1 MNQFLSIFK
10 GSGKASSFLM
20 TTMLSLLML
29 LSAEKASAYDFM
41 WDGDK
46 YVFRN
51 IGTSVS
57 IELPIYDKD
66 GRDMWVIDGYVYV
79 KAAGKTEQ
87 TLLHYKSQGD
97 ISGGAT
103 TNDAKFNTSIGGV
116 LKIKDT
122 SGSWVRLSESQQ
134 TVKIYSSGDHFT
146 AVLEWEAPYEWRG
159 MDLEFTVKV
168 HGDQNSWK
176 EWNRDWT
183 KKISALT
190 PPPDKIEPSIVNSM
204 LAIESGHAKEVGVM
218 WQIAA
223 SQVTRAVATFKAN
236 GVSKSTTLPN
246 ESFGTIYVP
255 SDQLINDLQVE
266 VDYMDSEK
274 HKVTGQKST
283 KYDVAYFHQA
293 KNVKTKLLTNGK
305 VELTWEVDNPT
316 RTDIQQTDY
325 WIIQRNVKGIMKDDD
340 DGWTTIGQISF
351 KQDETGFK
359 FTDETLTNVY
369 EGKTVYYRVQRAS
382 VANSWGYGTLS
393 GAGKGVLLQQLALPD
408 VLLATAVR
416 TENWGKNDQHMVKLS
431 WDTHQNSA
439 DIATPTF
446 SLRNVDDWNE
456 LCILVS
462 KGFNSIN
469 VAMRNDIDISS
480 SEFMLGES
488 DVPYI
493 GTFDGR
499 GHTLTVKYKTTEQ
512 YSAPFRYVG
521 AGVVIKN
528 LHTAGTINTSAKFAG
543 GIVAKVD
550 GTITSVGEV
559 TATIDKCWSSVEINS
574 TVNGDGTHGGIV
586 AHLNTGGL
594 KIEETLFDGKLVGSS
609 TTNCGGFV
617 GWRSN
622 DCSLYQKNV
631 LFAPQNVTFS
641 TNGASTFFRNTTTT
655 TYYMG
660 VDHEIAVCLLTNCYY
675 TQTFGA
681 TQGVKVSAS
690 AEEQKSKLGDG
701 WTVQNGKCVPLVVKD
716 FFSIK
721 SVEDWNTFANL
732 VNTSTTAVNAVL
744 EADVDISSSTSKVGT
759 ESNPYRGTFNGCG
772 HTLKVGYNTDV
783 RFTAP
788 FMYVGA
794 ATFKNLHVTGS
805 VKGGMH
811 SAGLIGLGV
820 GEGRITI
827 ANCRVSADITFTGSG
842 NTAPH
847 GGGFVGHG
855 DNMYFRIQ
863 NCLFDGKLTAVSRPD
878 SYGGAFVGWE
888 HSDKSSLENN
898 LECGTYNNIA
908 HAGFCYRY
916 SGRVIPYGNGGT
928 NNNTN
933 NYSFQNW
940 GEMGDGHANVKDIPA
955 SELAA
960 KLGSGWTLEDGKCV
974 PVTIANTDG
983 EQLRTYVWDYNAHM
997 KLYTDKY
1004 VNGVLRYTDERVI
1017 TENEREA
1024 GQLEVELLSPC
1035 VDYGFRIEVLR
1046 GASQL
1051 CIGNKTADVTT
1062 STYEIPVRYPSEF
1075 VSGDTIA
1082 IASREDWEAFVDLV
1096 AQYRDEDMKSYNVV
1110 MTKDIDLG
1118 DSQAVIG
1125 DITSTNYTKF
1135 RGSFDGRGHT
1145 LTVNYKGH
1153 SAPFHWLENATVK
1166 NLHVAGSI
1174 SETINTA
1181 GIAERAISSTIEN
1194 CRVSA
1199 QLNITQSSISNR
1211 PIIGGII
1218 EEAERGD
1225 IIIKNCLF
1233 DGAISTQRNGTY
1245 LGGLVGILSRNA
1257 NVEIINSV
1265 FSPSTVPSV
1274 EKGGTMIV
1282 SNVGYDNVQ
1291 ITNCYYTEVLSE
1303 LQGTDASSFSLD
1315 EMLENLGKPWT
1326 LYKGGLSPWEAQS
1339 TPHTI
1344 FYFDN
1349 NVKMDSLRATQLH
1362 DAVLLKWYTNGG
1374 AADYYEVYRRD
1385 LSDDKGFMLLN
1396 GDVMEKNY
1404 TDMTVK
1410 AHHEYEYKVKA
1421 VVQCEGVHI
1430 DSLTCKGQCD
1440 NFGRVSGFVRM
1451 PNGTGIGG
1459 VEVKATPDPSLSGV
1473 GVERIVTTD
1482 ETGYFLLDSL
1492 FYLPNNG
1499 LYTIQVQVTGDGPEY
1514 TSASCNFS
1522 EDKNE
1527 FTNTVL
1533 ALREYYVFTGKV
1545 LYDGTSIPVPGA
1557 QFRLDGKPLYNHQQ
1571 KRVET
1576 DNQGAF
1582 TINIPAGP
1590 HKIQVEK
1597 EGHVFE
1603 NEGYYID
1610 QDNTNDPTEHNWQ
1623 RNIADI
1629 YLWDQTR
1636 VTLRGRMVGGEI
1648 QASKPLGQSLSTNNL
1663 GRNLKMVMQLEGD
1676 NTSWIVRDPQNLSI
1690 MERDDS
1696 LRHGALDPA
1705 TKKPKDITRWHMTRH
1720 IIEVYPDEKTGEYEI
1735 KLPPVKYKITEQSC
1749 TGYPTLFQEGKVGET
1764 LDLTHVGKDSIAEY
1778 KCVYHSPVKLAV
1790 TQFNISGDK
1799 HFGEEFYMAQ
1809 DIDNHADTVK
1819 IWTAATDS
1827 TPECYVLKNPV
1838 FMSNASYLFNL
1849 QAQEEYPFENRVDT
1863 VADIVPLHEGTV
1875 YFHNDLV
1882 GNNVTDSVKLDSIG
1896 RGVYK
1901 FIPKNTTFLGNDKN
1915 ALRTLDINLLYD
1927 GVYYDIKPF
1936 DGKPLKCYVMGA
1948 IENQGKQTIAKG
1960 GTHLIDILRDP
1971 PGSGSSAYIE
1981 KGSKLKYSYTAVL
1994 DGKVGISLDKVTG
2007 TGANY
2012 YVGTWAGSGGGP
2024 NSGTI
2029 NTASSTNNWT
2039 FNFNIQAGG
2048 TWVYSYEMNTT
2059 ERIQTSS
2066 SNKWIGNKADLFIG
2080 FTDNFI
2086 FSDGIAVRM
2095 VPESQYKKLIN
2106 RTKGGGKTTV
2116 GDNTFDIKNG
2126 TVTVLAEGVGADGQ
2140 KVYLISDEVLT
2151 YSTKFNSDF
2160 IHSTDYIETEL
2171 IPYYVKLRNER
2182 LLPKGTS
2189 TTEAQKMAD
2198 NDGRNV
2204 YISTVDASDPTF
2216 GLNASLT
2223 SDNKDRYTIIR
2234 PAKNK
2239 NLADDVADYNAQIV
2253 TWSSFLAKNEYEKV
2267 MAPYMSDLVRNYD
2280 FDGTANLQYS
2290 ETFNTSDD
2298 YSCYFR
2304 IMPISFSKGFVADGV
2319 NDLVKTTFDMF
2330 EGRDEYGKPT
2340 GDVMVNGGGSKIQ
2353 FKIKPV
2359 LNLDFNDKNGKSESW
2374 SKKTGFTLSAA
2385 ARSNYNISVYR
2396 TKVDKNAIDDA
2407 VAKKDADVFLQY
2419 INNTLDH
2426 VRGGFTGA
2434 GKGMNWTTYASNDE
2448 QIYGNFIF
2456 RTNGGA
2462 TCQPWEDERKTKYYS
2477 PGTVYDQKTLQIDQL
2492 RIWADQSIVSNV
2504 PYGEPARYT
2513 IHMVN
2518 ESPFPEQATQIFNI
2532 CAPDDLNQKG
2542 AKVFFGGN
2550 ALNGSG
2556 YTVLLKPGEVITKEV
2571 EVYAGSEFD
2580 YEDIG
2585 INLLEPN
2592 DPKRPVTVKL
2602 SAHFVPSAGNIA
2614 ISTPGDKWVMNTE
2627 SPYDKKEYGYY
2638 MPVRI
2643 DGFNVNQRNFDHIEL
2658 QYKLSTQGDKDWVN
2672 ICSYYKS
2679 DSLMALASGTCKLIE
2694 NDGYII
2700 ASFFGEKDPVEQYY
2714 DLRAVVYCRNGNGF
2728 LTASSPILTG
2738 VKDTRRPQLFGT
2750 PKPVNGVLGIG
2761 DDITISFSEPI
2772 AGNYLSEVN
2781 NFEVLGLTNSANITQ
2796 GTCLRFNGG
2805 MGAETQSNRNLS
2817 ARSFTLDVMIEPDE
2831 HTKAMGIFK
2840 HGTVRKNLQ
2849 AGLTAE
2855 NHLMVIINKEVF
2867 VSDEPVKFSG
2877 LHQVSYVFKADSE
2890 KQNTT
2895 ISFYDGNTKIGSG
2908 VYEGLYEGVT
2918 PLILGDQLYLETA
2931 TGEALE
2937 SEEYRGKMLEMRLW
2951 NKALSEGEIQQYAK
2965 KRLTG
2970 YESGLLDNFAL
2981 NEGKGKN
2988 CYNKAVGGTDL
2999 LLRSATWSVPAGL
3012 SVKLDGEKGIVMN
3025 DSAFVRTDSQ
3035 DYTLMFWFRT
3045 SQSDGTLL
3053 SNGPALEE
3061 PQWKNHF
3068 NIGLKEGKVYY
3079 RSGNFEVKNTGS
3091 QHYNDGAWHH
3101 MAVTLNRARNVGN
3114 LYIDNELMQS
3124 FAVDTL
3130 GGIYGGTLAAGVT
3143 YVDAYTTSNALA
3155 GNIDELALYE
3165 MTLPLNVIK
3174 DYASTT
3180 PTGREMGTLV
3190 YLPFSRSEVQKDH
3203 SQRMVASGQSLKQSR
3218 DNQGNYSTRLDVI
3231 IPDSELEAVSDREN
3245 YAPIDNTGQRENL
3258 NYSYVADKQNLLI
3271 NIDEPAQNLE
3281 KTHVYITVRDVAD
3294 VNGNL
3299 MENPVMMDLYVYRNP
3314 LRWSEKRLNIFTDY
3328 GFENRVE
3335 VTIQNQSGKTHS
3347 YYLDNLPLWITP
3359 SKTSGTIAATD
3370 EETITLTVS
3379 PYANIGDFDEVIS
3392 LVTEEGLSEVL
3403 PIHIKVRGE
3412 RPDWAISESLK
3423 KKNITMNMVARVKID
3438 GIVTD
3443 DPDDIIG
3450 VFGNS
3455 HEPLGVA
3462 RLSVDNTANANEPL
3476 AFITVYNNTT
3486 AQQPLRFE
3494 YYDNST
3500 GHISVLQRED
3510 GEELV
3515 FLADTLLG
3523 STSNPIMLV
3532 NSGEEVQ
3539 MLQLK
3544 KGWNWLSF
3552 YMKPEK
3558 NTISN
3563 LLNRATQWEVGDALE
3578 VLGTNGFYE
3587 ISYKGIQDSKNPS
3600 RINYFWDN
3608 GNDSIELDA
3617 TKMYRFYS
3625 CNEKTAYLSGNGHYE
3640 YINVHQGWNRVAYI
3654 SHLNLPIA
3662 TALADYTANATVGD
3676 IIKSQSEFSMLV
3688 EDTQGNRMWKGT
3700 LTHLTAGQG
3709 YMIKHVG
3716 TNDVIFYYP
3725 SYEGASRYGNLKH
3738 HAPMYENNTGC
3749 SMNIVARTAG
3759 VDLQEGDCLV
3769 AFNGAEICGVAE
3781 KSDDDLFYLSV
3792 GDYGNDALSFAI
3804 QRGEELIA
3812 LSGNMMT
3819 YMTDAVIGTVEEPTV
3834 INFAEVSD
3842 QVVGEWY
3849 DLQGRKLD
3857 QRPQVPGIY
3866 IFNGQKI
3873 LIK

>member
-1 MNQFLSIFK
+1 MNQFLSFIK
-10 GSGKASSFLM
+10 GNGKASSFLM

-29 LSAEKASAYDFM
+29 LLAQRASAYDFM
-41 WDGDK
+41 WDDDK

-79 KAAGKTEQ
+79 KAAGKSKQ
-87 TLLHYKSQGD
+87 TLLHYKSEGN
-97 ISGGAT
+97 ISGSAK
-103 TNDAKFNTSIGGV
+103 NNNAKFDTSMGGA

-122 SGSWVRLSESQQ
+122 SGSWVRLGESQQ
-134 TVKIYSSGDHFT
+134 TIKIYSSGDNFT

-159 MDLEFTVKV
+159 MDLEFEVSV
-168 HGDQNSWK
+168 HGDQNAWK
-176 EWNRDWT
+176 EWNKTFT
-183 KKISALT
+183 KKITALT
-190 PPPDKIEPSIVNSM
+190 APPATIEPSIVNSM
-204 LAIESGHAKEVGVM
+204 LTVESGHTKEISVM

-223 SQVTRAVATFKAN
+223 SQVTKAVATYKEN
-236 GVSKSTTLPN
+236 GEAKSTTLAN

-255 SDQLINDLQVE
+255 SDKKIQDLQVE

-283 KYDVAYFHQA
+283 TYDVPYFHQA
-293 KNVKTKLLTNGK
+293 KNVKTKLLANGN
-305 VELTWEVDNPT
+305 VELTWEVDNASQ
-316 RTDIQQTDY
+316 TDIQQADN
-325 WIIQRNVKGIMKDDD
+325 WIIQRNVKGTMKDDD
-340 DGWTTIGQISF
+340 EGWTTIGQLTF
-351 KQDETGFK
+351 QQDEER
-359 FTDETLTNVY
+359 FTYPDETLTNVY

-382 VANSWGYGTLS
+382 IANSWGYGTLS

-408 VLLATAVR
+408 VLSATAVQA
-416 TENWGKNDQHMVKLS
+416 EDWGKNHQHKVKLS
-431 WDTHQNSA
+431 WDTHQNSG
-439 DIATPTF
+439 DIEKTTF

-456 LCILVS
+456 LCVLVS
-462 KGFNSIN
+462 KGYNTVN
-469 VAMRNDIDISS
+469 VMMLNDIDISS

-499 GHTLTVKYKTTEQ
+499 GHTLTVKYNTTEQ
-512 YSAPFRYVG
+512 YAAPFRYVG
-521 AGVVIKN
+521 MGVVIKN

-732 VNTSTTAVNAVL
+732 VNNGNTTVNAVL
-744 EADVDISSSTSKVGT
+744 EADVDISSSTLMVGT
-759 ESNPYRGTFNGCG
+759 ETNPYSGTFNGCG
-772 HTLKVGYNTDV
+772 HTLKVGYNTSKQ
-783 RFTAP
+783 FTAP
-788 FMYVGA
+788 FAYVSS

-811 SAGLIGLGV
+811 TAGLIGKCMGN
-820 GEGRITI
+820 GRITI
-827 ANCRVSADITFTGSG
+827 ASCCVSADITFSGEGS
-842 NTAPH
+842 TSPH
-847 GGGFVGHG
+847 GGGFIGHCY
-855 DNMYFRIQ
+855 DAYCKIQ
-863 NCLFDGKLTAVSRPD
+863 NCLFDGSLTATSQSD

-888 HSDKSSLENN
+888 HTDKSFLENN
-898 LECGTYNNIA
+898 LERGTYNKVA

-916 SGRVIPYGNGGT
+916 AGTAIPYGNGGA

-940 GEMGDGHANVKDIPA
+940 GEMGSEYANAKNLSA
-955 SELAA
+955 AELAA
-960 KLGSGWTLEDGKCV
+960 KLGSGWTVEDGKNV

-983 EQLRTYVWDYNAHM
+983 EQLRTYVWNHDAQM

-1004 VNGVLRYTDERVI
+1004 VKGELRYTDERVI
-1017 TENEREA
+1017 TENERKA
-1024 GQLEVELLSPC
+1024 GQLEVELLSSC
-1035 VDYGFRIEVLR
+1035 VDYGFRIEVDR
-1046 GASQL
+1046 GSSML
-1051 CIGNKTADVTT
+1051 CIGNKTADVTK
-1062 STYEIPVRYPSEF
+1062 STYEIPVEYFPVSSTSE
-1075 VSGDTIA
+1075 
-1082 IASREDWEAFVDLV
+1082 
-1096 AQYRDEDMKSYNVV
+1096 KS
-1110 MTKDIDLG
+1110 
-1118 DSQAVIG
+1118 
-1125 DITSTNYTKF
+1125 TST
-1135 RGSFDGRGHT
+1135 
-1145 LTVNYKGH
+1145 
-1153 SAPFHWLENATVK
+1153 
-1166 NLHVAGSI
+1166 
-1174 SETINTA
+1174 
-1181 GIAERAISSTIEN
+1181 
-1194 CRVSA
+1194 
-1199 QLNITQSSISNR
+1199 
-1211 PIIGGII
+1211 
-1218 EEAERGD
+1218 
-1225 IIIKNCLF
+1225 
-1233 DGAISTQRNGTY
+1233 
-1245 LGGLVGILSRNA
+1245 
-1257 NVEIINSV
+1257 
-1265 FSPSTVPSV
+1265 
-1274 EKGGTMIV
+1274 
-1282 SNVGYDNVQ
+1282 
-1291 ITNCYYTEVLSE
+1291 
-1303 LQGTDASSFSLD
+1303 
-1315 EMLENLGKPWT
+1315 
-1326 LYKGGLSPWEAQS
+1326 
-1339 TPHTI
+1339 
-1344 FYFDN
+1344 FYFDD
-1349 NVKMDSLRATQLH
+1349 NVKMDSIRATKMH
-1362 DAVLLKWYTNGG
+1362 DAVQLKWYTNGG
-1374 AADYYEVYRRD
+1374 TADYFEVYRRD
-1385 LSDDKGFMLLN
+1385 LSDQKGFVMLK
-1396 GDVMEKNY
+1396 GDVQETSY

-1410 AHHEYEYKVKA
+1410 AHHEYEYKVRS
-1421 VVQCEGVHI
+1421 VVQCEGVHL
-1430 DSLTCKGQCD
+1430 DSITCQGKCD
-1440 NFGRVSGFVRM
+1440 NFGRVSGYVRM

-1459 VEVKATPDPSLSGV
+1459 VEVKATPSDELKGV
-1473 GVERIVTTD
+1473 GVERIVTTN
-1482 ETGYFLLDSL
+1482 EKGYFLIDSL
-1492 FYLPNNG
+1492 FYVPNNG
-1499 LYTIQVQVTGDGPEY
+1499 VYTIQVQVTGDGPQY
-1514 TSASCNFS
+1514 TNAICNFS

-1527 FTNTVL
+1527 FTNMVL

-1557 QFRLDGKPLYNHQQ
+1557 QFKIDGQPLFNHLQ

-1576 DNQGAF
+1576 DNQGSF
-1582 TINIPAGP
+1582 TINVPAGP
-1590 HKIQVEK
+1590 HRIQVEK
-1597 EGHVFE
+1597 EGHMFE
-1603 NEGYYID
+1603 YDGYYID
-1610 QDNTNDPTEHNWQ
+1610 VDNKKDSTEHNWQ
-1623 RNIADI
+1623 RNIADV

-1636 VTLRGRMVGGEI
+1636 VTLRGRMVGGEM
-1648 QASKPLGQSLSTNNL
+1648 QGSKPLGQSLSTNNL
-1663 GRNLKMVMQLEGD
+1663 GHNLKMVMQLEGD
-1676 NTSWIVRDPQNLSI
+1676 NTSWIVRDPLDLSI
-1690 MERDDS
+1690 KERKDS
-1696 LRHGALDPA
+1696 LRHGAIDPK
-1705 TKKPKDITRWHMTRH
+1705 TKQPKDMTRWEMTRH
-1720 IIEVYPDEKTGEYEI
+1720 SITIHPDDKTGEYEI

-1749 TGYPTLFQEGKVGET
+1749 SGYPTLFQAGKVGET
-1764 LDLTHVGKDSIAEY
+1764 LDLTHVGKDSIAVY
-1778 KCVYHSPVKLAV
+1778 KCIYHSPVQLAV
-1790 TQFNISGDK
+1790 KQLNIT
-1799 HFGEEFYMAQ
+1799 GEPYYGESFYLAQ
-1809 DIDNHADTVK
+1809 DIDNNADTVK
-1819 IWTAATDS
+1819 IWTVGNDS
-1827 TPECYVLKNPV
+1827 VPASYVLGHPV

-1849 QAQEEYPFENRVDT
+1849 QAQEEYPFENRLDT
-1863 VADIVPLHEGTV
+1863 VPDIVPLHEGTV

-1896 RGVYK
+1896 RGTYQFV
-1901 FIPKNTTFLGNDKN
+1901 PKNTTFLGNDKN

-1927 GVYYDIKPF
+1927 GVFYDIKPF
-1936 DGKPLKCYVMGA
+1936 DGKSLQCYVMGA

-1960 GTHLIDILRDP
+1960 ATHLIDILRDP
-1971 PGSGSSAYIE
+1971 PGAGSSAYIE
-1981 KGSKLKYSYTAVL
+1981 SGSKLKYSYTAVA
-1994 DGKVGISLDKVTG
+1994 DGKFGLSVEKNTG
-2007 TGANY
+2007 TGSNY
-2012 YVGTWAGSGGGP
+2012 YVGTWAGAGGGP
-2024 NSGTI
+2024 ANGTI
-2029 NTASSTNNWT
+2029 NSAETTNNWSFS
-2039 FNFNIQAGG
+2039 FNVQAGG
-2048 TWVYSYEMNTT
+2048 SWVYSYEMNTT

-2066 SNKWIGNKADLFIG
+2066 SSKWIGDKADIFIG

-2086 FSDGIAVRM
+2086 FGDGIAVRM
-2095 VPESQYKKLIN
+2095 VPESQYKKLVN
-2106 RTKGGGKTTV
+2106 RTSGKTTV
-2116 GDNTFDIKNG
+2116 GENTFDVKNG
-2126 TVTVLAEGVGADGQ
+2126 TVTVLAEGVGADGK
-2140 KVYLISDEVLT
+2140 KVYLISDEVMT
-2151 YSTKFNSDF
+2151 YSTKFHSEF
-2160 IHSTDYIETEL
+2160 IHTADYIETEL
-2171 IPYYVKLRNER
+2171 IPYYIKLRNER
-2182 LLPKGTS
+2182 LLPKGTPQ
-2189 TTEAQKMAD
+2189 TEAQKMAD
-2198 NDGRNV
+2198 RDGRNV
-2204 YISTVDASDPTF
+2204 YISTVDADDPTF
-2216 GLNASLT
+2216 GFDAKLT
-2223 SDNKDRYTIIR
+2223 TDNKDRYTIVR
-2234 PAKNK
+2234 PAKNQ
-2239 NLADDVADYNAQIV
+2239 NLTDDVSDYNDQIV
-2253 TWSSFLAKNEYEKV
+2253 TWASFLAQNEYEKV
-2267 MAPYMSDLVRNYD
+2267 LAPYTAELVRNYD
-2280 FDGTANLQYS
+2280 FDGAANVQYS
-2290 ETFNTSDD
+2290 ETFSTSDD
-2298 YSCYFR
+2298 YSSYFR
-2304 IMPISFSKGFVADGV
+2304 ILPFTIGKDLMAQGV
-2319 NDLVKTTFDMF
+2319 NNLVKTTFELIKGYDADNKHPD
-2330 EGRDEYGKPT
+2330 GRIS
-2340 GDVMVNGGGSKIQ
+2340 VNPGMGSKVT
-2353 FKIKPV
+2353 FRIKPV
-2359 LNLDFNDKNGKSESW
+2359 FTIDFNDKNGKSESW

-2396 TKVDKNAIDDA
+2396 TKVDKQKIDDA
-2407 VAKKDADVFLQY
+2407 VERGDADVFLQY
-2419 INNTLDH
+2419 INNTLDK
-2426 VRGGFTGA
+2426 VVDGGFSPTSYA
-2434 GKGMNWTTYASNDE
+2434 GNDE
-2448 QIYGNFIF
+2448 KIYGNFIF

-2477 PGTVYDQKTLQIDQL
+2477 PGTVYDQKTIQIDQL

-2518 ESPFPEQATQIFNI
+2518 ESPLPDGATQIFNL
-2532 CAPDDLNQKG
+2532 CVPDELNQKG

-2556 YTVLLKPGEVITKEV
+2556 YTVFMKAGEVITKEI

-2592 DPKRPVTVKL
+2592 DPKRPSTVKL
-2602 SAHFVPSAGNIA
+2602 SAHFVPSAGSIN
-2614 ISTPGDKWVMNTE
+2614 ISTPGNKWVMNTE

-2679 DSLMALASGTCKLIE
+2679 DSLMTLASGTCKLIE
-2694 NDGYII
+2694 NDGYIM
-2700 ASFFGEKDPVEQYY
+2700 ASFFGEKDPVEQHY

-2781 NFEVLGLTNSANITQ
+2781 NFEVLGLTNSSNITQ

-2805 MGAETQSNRNLS
+2805 LGAETQSNRNLS
-2817 ARSFTLDVMIEPDE
+2817 ARSFTLDVMIDPDE
-2831 HTKAMGIFK
+2831 HTKSMGIFK
-2840 HGTVRKNLQ
+2840 HGTVKKSLQ
-2849 AGLTAE
+2849 AGLSAD
-2855 NHLMVIINKEVF
+2855 NRLMVILNKEVF
-2867 VSDEPVKFSG
+2867 VSDVPVKFSG
-2877 LHQVSYVFKADSE
+2877 LHQVSYVFKTDMD

-2895 ISFYDGNTKIGSG
+2895 ISFYDGNTMIGSS

-2918 PLILGDQLYLETA
+2918 SLVLGDRFYLETT
-2931 TGEALE
+2931 TGEAFE
-2937 SEEYRGKMLEMRLW
+2937 SEEYRGKMLELRLW

-2988 CYNKAVGGTDL
+2988 CYNKAVGGSDL

-3012 SVKLDGEKGIVMN
+3012 SVKLDGEKGVVMN
-3025 DSAFVRTDSQ
+3025 DSAFVRTDVQ

-3045 SQSDGTLL
+3045 SQSNGTLL
-3053 SNGPALEE
+3053 SNGPALDE

-3068 NIGLKEGKVYY
+3068 NIGLKEGKIYY
-3079 RSGNFEVKNTGS
+3079 RSGNLEVKNTGS
-3091 QHYNDGAWHH
+3091 QHYDDGAWHH
-3101 MAVTLNRARNVGN
+3101 LAVTLNRARNVGN
-3114 LYIDNELMQS
+3114 LYVDHNLMQS

-3143 YVDAYTTSNALA
+3143 YVDAYTTKDALV

-3165 MTLPLNVIK
+3165 MTLPVNVIK

-3190 YLPFSRSEVQKDH
+3190 YLPFSRSEAQKDH
-3203 SQRMVASGQSLKQSR
+3203 SQRMVASGVSLKQSR

-3231 IPDSELEAVSDREN
+3231 IPDNVLETVSDREN

-3258 NYSYVADKQNLLI
+3258 NFSYVADKQNLLI

-3299 MENPVMMDLYVYRNP
+3299 METPVMMDLYVYRNP
-3314 LRWSEKRLNIFTDY
+3314 LRWSEKRLNIETYY
-3328 GFENRVE
+3328 GYETTVN
-3335 VTIQNQSGKTHS
+3335 VTIQNQSGKTHT
-3347 YYLDNLPLWITP
+3347 YYLDNQPLWITP

-3379 PYANIGDFDEVIS
+3379 PYVNIGDFDELIS

-3412 RPDWAISESLK
+3412 RPEWAISESLK
-3423 KKNITMNMVARVKID
+3423 KKNITMNVVARVKID
-3438 GIVTD
+3438 GIVAD

-3462 RLSVDNTANANEPL
+3462 HLSVDNTANANEPL
-3476 AFITVYNNTT
+3476 AFITIYSNTT

-3494 YYDNST
+3494 YYDSST
-3500 GHISVLQRED
+3500 GHISVLKRED
-3510 GEELV
+3510 GEDLV
-3515 FLADTLLG
+3515 FLVDSLLG

-3544 KGWNWLSF
+3544 KGWNWVSF

-3563 LLNRATQWEVGDALE
+3563 LLNRSTQWEVGDALE

-3587 ISYKGIQDSKNPS
+3587 ISYKGIQDPKNPT

-3617 TKMYRFYS
+3617 TRMYRFYS
-3625 CNEKTAYLSGNGHYE
+3625 CNEKTAFLSGKSHHE
-3640 YINVHQGWNRVAYI
+3640 YIGVRPGWNRIAYI

-3676 IIKSQSEFSMLV
+3676 IIKSQNEFSMLV
-3688 EDTQGNRMWKGT
+3688 EDTQGNLMWKGT

-3709 YMIKHVG
+3709 YMLKHVG
-3716 TNDVIFYYP
+3716 TNDVLFYYP
-3725 SYEGASRYGNLKH
+3725 SYEGTSRYGIMKNQ
-3738 HAPMYENNTGC
+3738 ARAARYENNTGS

-3759 VDLQEGDCLV
+3759 IDLQEGDCLV
-3769 AFNGAEICGVAE
+3769 AFNGAELCGIAE

-3792 GDYGNDALSFAI
+3792 GDYGNNALSFAI

-3812 LSGNMMT
+3812 LSGNLMT
-3819 YMTDAVIGTVEEPTV
+3819 YKTNAVIGTVDEPTV

-3842 QVVGEWY
+3842 QVTGKWY
-3849 DLQGRKLD
+3849 DLQGRKFD
-3857 QRPQVPGIY
+3857 QRPQLPGIY

>member
-446 SLRNVDDWNE
+446 SLCNVDDWNE

-469 VAMRNDIDISS
+469 VAMLNDIDISS

-488 DVPYI
+488 NSEYI

-499 GHTLTVKYKTTEQ
+499 GHTLTVNYNTTEQ

-521 AGVVIKN
+521 EGAVIKN
-528 LHTAGTINTSAKFAG
+528 LHTAGTVKTSAKFAG
-543 GIVAKVD
+543 GIVARVS
-550 GTITSVGEV
+550 GSV
-559 TATIDKCWSSVEINS
+559 TIDKCWSSVEINS
-574 TVNGDGTHGGIV
+574 SVNGDGTHGGIV
-586 AHLNTGGL
+586 ALAGPSSL
-594 KIEETLFDGKLVGSS
+594 SIENCLFDGKLLGGNTHS
-609 TTNCGGFV
+609 CGGIM
-617 GWRSN
+617 GWRDN
-622 DCSLYQKNV
+622 DNTTVMKNV
-631 LFAPQNVTFS
+631 LFNPQSVTMN
-641 TNGASTFFRNTTTT
+641 TNDSGTFNRNIS
-655 TYYMG
+655 YIS
-660 VDHEIAVCLLTNCYY
+660 VQFTNCYY
-675 TQTFGA
+675 TQTFGSYSTLYKKISGTA
-681 TQGVKVSAS
+681 Q
-690 AEEQKSKLGDG
+690 EQKSKLGNN
-701 WTVQNGKCVPLVVKD
+701 WTVLDDKCVPLIVKD

-721 SVEDWNTFANL
+721 SVEDWDAFVQIVNNGNTA
-732 VNTSTTAVNAVL
+732 TNAVL

-1062 STYEIPVRYPSEF
+1062 STYEIPVKYYP
-1075 VSGDTIA
+1075 DATTP
-1082 IASREDWEAFVDLV
+1082 D
-1096 AQYRDEDMKSYNVV
+1096 KS
-1110 MTKDIDLG
+1110 
-1118 DSQAVIG
+1118 
-1125 DITSTNYTKF
+1125 TST
-1135 RGSFDGRGHT
+1135 
-1145 LTVNYKGH
+1145 
-1153 SAPFHWLENATVK
+1153 
-1166 NLHVAGSI
+1166 
-1174 SETINTA
+1174 
-1181 GIAERAISSTIEN
+1181 
-1194 CRVSA
+1194 
-1199 QLNITQSSISNR
+1199 
-1211 PIIGGII
+1211 
-1218 EEAERGD
+1218 
-1225 IIIKNCLF
+1225 
-1233 DGAISTQRNGTY
+1233 
-1245 LGGLVGILSRNA
+1245 
-1257 NVEIINSV
+1257 
-1265 FSPSTVPSV
+1265 
-1274 EKGGTMIV
+1274 
-1282 SNVGYDNVQ
+1282 
-1291 ITNCYYTEVLSE
+1291 
-1303 LQGTDASSFSLD
+1303 
-1315 EMLENLGKPWT
+1315 
-1326 LYKGGLSPWEAQS
+1326 
-1339 TPHTI
+1339 

-1499 LYTIQVQVTGDGPEY
+1499 LYAIQVQVTGDGPEY

-1522 EDKNE
+1522 VDKNE

-2216 GLNASLT
+2216 GFNASLT

-2805 MGAETQSNRNLS
+2805 IGAETQSNRNLS

-2918 PLILGDQLYLETA
+2918 PLVLGDQLYLETA

-3625 CNEKTAYLSGNGHYE
+3625 CNEKTAYLSGNGYYE

-3781 KSDDDLFYLSV
+3781 KSDDNLFYLSV

>member
-446 SLRNVDDWNE
+446 SLCNVDDWNE

-469 VAMRNDIDISS
+469 VAMLNDIDISS

-488 DVPYI
+488 NSEYI

-499 GHTLTVKYKTTEQ
+499 GHTLTVNYNTTEQ

-521 AGVVIKN
+521 EGAVIKN
-528 LHTAGTINTSAKFAG
+528 LHTAGTVKTSAKFAG
-543 GIVAKVD
+543 GIVARVS
-550 GTITSVGEV
+550 GSV
-559 TATIDKCWSSVEINS
+559 TIDKCWSSVEINS
-574 TVNGDGTHGGIV
+574 SVNGDGTHGGIV
-586 AHLNTGGL
+586 ALAGPSSL
-594 KIEETLFDGKLVGSS
+594 SIENCLFDGKLLGGNTHS
-609 TTNCGGFV
+609 CGGIM
-617 GWRSN
+617 GWRDN
-622 DCSLYQKNV
+622 DNTTVMKNV
-631 LFAPQNVTFS
+631 LFNPQSVTMN
-641 TNGASTFFRNTTTT
+641 TNDSGTFNRNIS
-655 TYYMG
+655 YIS
-660 VDHEIAVCLLTNCYY
+660 VQFTNCYY
-675 TQTFGA
+675 TQTFGSYSTLYKKISGTA
-681 TQGVKVSAS
+681 Q
-690 AEEQKSKLGDG
+690 EQKSKLGNN
-701 WTVQNGKCVPLVVKD
+701 WTVLDDKCVPLIVKD

-721 SVEDWNTFANL
+721 SVEDWDAFAQIVNNGNTA
-732 VNTSTTAVNAVL
+732 TNAVL

-783 RFTAP
+783 KFTAP

-863 NCLFDGKLTAVSRPD
+863 NSLFDGKLTATSRSD

-1062 STYEIPVRYPSEF
+1062 STYEIPVKYYP
-1075 VSGDTIA
+1075 DATTP
-1082 IASREDWEAFVDLV
+1082 D
-1096 AQYRDEDMKSYNVV
+1096 KS
-1110 MTKDIDLG
+1110 
-1118 DSQAVIG
+1118 
-1125 DITSTNYTKF
+1125 TST
-1135 RGSFDGRGHT
+1135 
-1145 LTVNYKGH
+1145 
-1153 SAPFHWLENATVK
+1153 
-1166 NLHVAGSI
+1166 
-1174 SETINTA
+1174 
-1181 GIAERAISSTIEN
+1181 
-1194 CRVSA
+1194 
-1199 QLNITQSSISNR
+1199 
-1211 PIIGGII
+1211 
-1218 EEAERGD
+1218 
-1225 IIIKNCLF
+1225 
-1233 DGAISTQRNGTY
+1233 
-1245 LGGLVGILSRNA
+1245 
-1257 NVEIINSV
+1257 
-1265 FSPSTVPSV
+1265 
-1274 EKGGTMIV
+1274 
-1282 SNVGYDNVQ
+1282 
-1291 ITNCYYTEVLSE
+1291 
-1303 LQGTDASSFSLD
+1303 
-1315 EMLENLGKPWT
+1315 
-1326 LYKGGLSPWEAQS
+1326 
-1339 TPHTI
+1339 

-2216 GLNASLT
+2216 GFNASLT

-2396 TKVDKNAIDDA
+2396 TKVDKNAIDGA

-2918 PLILGDQLYLETA
+2918 PLVLGDQLYLETA

-2937 SEEYRGKMLEMRLW
+2937 SEEYRGKMLELRLW

-3544 KGWNWLSF
+3544 KGWNWVSF

-3587 ISYKGIQDSKNPS
+3587 ISYKGIQDPKNPS

-3676 IIKSQSEFSMLV
+3676 IIKSQNEFSMLV

>member
-446 SLRNVDDWNE
+446 SLCNVDDWNE

-469 VAMRNDIDISS
+469 VAMLNDIDISS

-488 DVPYI
+488 NSEYI

-499 GHTLTVKYKTTEQ
+499 GHTLTVNYNTTEQ

-521 AGVVIKN
+521 EGAVIKN
-528 LHTAGTINTSAKFAG
+528 LHTAGTVKTSAKFAG
-543 GIVAKVD
+543 GIVARVS
-550 GTITSVGEV
+550 GSV
-559 TATIDKCWSSVEINS
+559 TIDKCWSSVEINS
-574 TVNGDGTHGGIV
+574 SVNGDGTHGGIV
-586 AHLNTGGL
+586 ALAGPSSL
-594 KIEETLFDGKLVGSS
+594 SIENCLFDGKLLGGNTHS
-609 TTNCGGFV
+609 CGGIM
-617 GWRSN
+617 GWRDN
-622 DCSLYQKNV
+622 DNTTVMKNV
-631 LFAPQNVTFS
+631 LFNPQSVTMN
-641 TNGASTFFRNTTTT
+641 TNDSGTFNRNIS
-655 TYYMG
+655 YIS
-660 VDHEIAVCLLTNCYY
+660 VQFTNCYY
-675 TQTFGA
+675 TQTFGSYSTLYKKISGTA
-681 TQGVKVSAS
+681 Q
-690 AEEQKSKLGDG
+690 EQKSKLGNN
-701 WTVQNGKCVPLVVKD
+701 WTVLDDKCVPLIVKD

-721 SVEDWNTFANL
+721 SVEDWDAFVQIVNNGNTA
-732 VNTSTTAVNAVL
+732 TNAVL

-863 NCLFDGKLTAVSRPD
+863 NSLFDGKLTATSRSD

-1062 STYEIPVRYPSEF
+1062 STYEIPVKYYP
-1075 VSGDTIA
+1075 DATTP
-1082 IASREDWEAFVDLV
+1082 D
-1096 AQYRDEDMKSYNVV
+1096 KS
-1110 MTKDIDLG
+1110 
-1118 DSQAVIG
+1118 
-1125 DITSTNYTKF
+1125 TST
-1135 RGSFDGRGHT
+1135 
-1145 LTVNYKGH
+1145 
-1153 SAPFHWLENATVK
+1153 
-1166 NLHVAGSI
+1166 
-1174 SETINTA
+1174 
-1181 GIAERAISSTIEN
+1181 
-1194 CRVSA
+1194 
-1199 QLNITQSSISNR
+1199 
-1211 PIIGGII
+1211 
-1218 EEAERGD
+1218 
-1225 IIIKNCLF
+1225 
-1233 DGAISTQRNGTY
+1233 
-1245 LGGLVGILSRNA
+1245 
-1257 NVEIINSV
+1257 
-1265 FSPSTVPSV
+1265 
-1274 EKGGTMIV
+1274 
-1282 SNVGYDNVQ
+1282 
-1291 ITNCYYTEVLSE
+1291 
-1303 LQGTDASSFSLD
+1303 
-1315 EMLENLGKPWT
+1315 
-1326 LYKGGLSPWEAQS
+1326 
-1339 TPHTI
+1339 

-1499 LYTIQVQVTGDGPEY
+1499 LYAIQVQVTGDGPEY

-1522 EDKNE
+1522 VDKNE

-2216 GLNASLT
+2216 GFNASLT

-2805 MGAETQSNRNLS
+2805 IGAETQSNRNLS

-2918 PLILGDQLYLETA
+2918 PLVLGDQLYLETA

-3625 CNEKTAYLSGNGHYE
+3625 CNEKTAYLSGNGYYE

-3781 KSDDDLFYLSV
+3781 KSDDNLFYLSV